1 MAGRHPVIGGSV
13 PDIRASAVALAT
25 QGIRFE
31 IDPGYGQ
38 NDPGKGTSPGGAV
51 RVNRFKDP
59 NGYVLSLTQD

>member
-13 PDIRASAVALAT
+13 PDIRASALAFAT